1 MARLAHYVM
10 ASEWRAALI
19 ASLLLFLPLFSW
31 AGASVVA
38 LYALRRGVE
47 KSLLVTAIPLLCA
60 SLTAFVFGDP
70 SILLVL
76 AITIVLAAVLYRT
89 LSWILVLLI
98 GLGLSLV
105 LVFLV
110 GAVYEE
116 TLKGLVVAIKEVVA
130 PPAQLAILGVDSVTV
145 DAWMAS
151 LSVGA
156 LSFVQIVSA
165 IIALIFARAVQAQA
179 YNPGGFKAE
188 FEAVILP
195 PMFAVGC
202 LVLATTGFLIDP
214 WMLRFI
220 PVGALPLMF
229 AGIALVHGLTSMRES
244 RGLIIVFYVA
254 LVFFTPYLLML
265 LALLAVID
273 AFVDFRARVRQEPPV
288 NEDK

>member
-47 KSLLVTAIPLLCA
+47 KSLLVTAVPVLCA
-60 SLTAFVFGDP
+60 SLMAFVFGDP

-165 IIALIFARAVQAQA
+165 IFALIFARAVQAQA

-214 WMLRFI
+214 WMLRFT

>member
-47 KSLLVTAIPLLCA
+47 KSLLVTAVPLLCA
-60 SLTAFVFGDP
+60 SLMAFSFGDP

-89 LSWILVLLI
+89 LSWTSVLLI

-130 PPAQLAILGVDSVTV
+130 PPAQLAALGVDSVTV

-165 IIALIFARAVQAQA
+165 IFALIFARAVQAQA

-214 WMLRFI
+214 WMLRFT

-244 RGLIIVFYVA
+244 RGLIIMFYVA

-273 AFVDFRARVRQEPPV
+273 AFVDFRARVCQQPPK
-288 NEDK
+288 NEDR

>member
-10 ASEWRAALI
+10 ASEWRAARLQ
-19 ASLLLFLPLFSW
+19 SLLLFLPLFSW

-47 KSLLVTAIPLLCA
+47 KSLLVTAVPLLCA
-60 SLTAFVFGDP
+60 SLMAFVFGDP

-89 LSWILVLLI
+89 LSWTLVLLI

-165 IIALIFARAVQAQA
+165 IFALIFARAVQAQA
-179 YNPGGFKAE
+179 YNPRLQG
-188 FEAVILP
+188 
-195 PMFAVGC
+195 
-202 LVLATTGFLIDP
+202 
-214 WMLRFI
+214 
-220 PVGALPLMF
+220 
-229 AGIALVHGLTSMRES
+229 
-244 RGLIIVFYVA
+244 
-254 LVFFTPYLLML
+254 
-265 LALLAVID
+265 
-273 AFVDFRARVRQEPPV
+273 RV
-288 NEDK
+288 

>member
-19 ASLLLFLPLFSW
+19 ASLRLFLPLFSW

-47 KSLLVTAIPLLCA
+47 KSLLVTAIPMLCA
-60 SLTAFVFGDP
+60 SLMAFVFGDP

-89 LSWILVLLI
+89 LSWTLVLSI

-105 LVFLV
+105 LVLLV

-165 IIALIFARAVQAQA
+165 IFALIFARAVQAQA

-214 WMLRFI
+214 WMLRFT

-244 RGLIIVFYVA
+244 RGLIIVFYAA

>member
-47 KSLLVTAIPLLCA
+47 KSLLVTAVPVLCA
-60 SLTAFVFGDP
+60 SLMAFGFGDP

-89 LSWILVLLI
+89 LSWTSVLLI

-130 PPAQLAILGVDSVTV
+130 PPAQLAALGVDSVTV

-165 IIALIFARAVQAQA
+165 IFALIFARAVQAQA

-214 WMLRFI
+214 WMLRFT

-273 AFVDFRARVRQEPPV
+273 AFVDFRARVRQQPLK

>member
-47 KSLLVTAIPLLCA
+47 KSLLVIAVPMLSA
-60 SLTAFVFGDP
+60 SLMAFGFGDP
-70 SILLVL
+70 SMLLVL

-89 LSWILVLLI
+89 LSWISVLLI

-110 GAVYEE
+110 GALYEE

-130 PPAQLAILGVDSVTV
+130 APAQLAALGVDSVTV

-156 LSFVQIVSA
+156 LSFVQMVSA
-165 IIALIFARAVQAQA
+165 IFALIFARAVQAQA
-179 YNPGGFKAE
+179 FNPGGFKAE

-195 PMFAVGC
+195 RMFAVGC
-202 LVLATTGFLIDP
+202 LLLATTGFLIDP
-214 WMLRFI
+214 WMLRFT

-244 RGLIIVFYVA
+244 RGLIIVFYAA

-273 AFVDFRARVRQEPPV
+273 AFVDFRAHSRQEPPDY
-288 NEDK
+288 EDK

>member
-47 KSLLVTAIPLLCA
+47 KSLLVTAAPLLCA
-60 SLTAFVFGDP
+60 SSMAFVFGDP

-89 LSWILVLLI
+89 LSWTLVLLI

-156 LSFVQIVSA
+156 LSFVQTVSA
-165 IIALIFARAVQAQA
+165 IFALIFARAVQAQA

-214 WMLRFI
+214 WMLRFT

-244 RGLIIVFYVA
+244 RGLIIVFYAA

>member
-38 LYALRRGVE
+38 LYALRRGIE
-47 KSLLVTAIPLLCA
+47 KSLVVTAVPMLSA
-60 SLTAFVFGDP
+60 SLMAFGFGDP
-70 SILLVL
+70 SMLLVL

-89 LSWILVLLI
+89 LSWISVLSI

-110 GAVYEE
+110 GALYEE
-116 TLKGLVVAIKEVVA
+116 TLKGLVVAIKQVVVA
-130 PPAQLAILGVDSVTV
+130 PAQLAALGVDSVTV

-156 LSFVQIVSA
+156 LSFVQMVSA
-165 IIALIFARAVQAQA
+165 IFALIFARAVQAQA
-179 YNPGGFKAE
+179 FNPGGFKAE

-195 PMFAVGC
+195 RMFAIGC
-202 LVLATTGFLIDP
+202 LLLATTGFLIDP
-214 WMLRFI
+214 WMLRFT

-244 RGLIIVFYVA
+244 RGLIIMFYAA

-273 AFVDFRARVRQEPPV
+273 AFVDFRAHSRQEPPEY
-288 NEDK
+288 EDK

>member
-47 KSLLVTAIPLLCA
+47 KSLLVTAVPVLCA
-60 SLTAFVFGDP
+60 SLMAFVFGDP

-89 LSWILVLLI
+89 LSWTLVLSI

-105 LVFLV
+105 LVLLV

-116 TLKGLVVAIKEVVA
+116 TLTGLVVAIKEVVA
-130 PPAQLAILGVDSVTV
+130 PPAQLATLGVDSKTV

-165 IIALIFARAVQAQA
+165 IFALIFARAVQAQA

-195 PMFAVGC
+195 PVFAVGC

-214 WMLRFI
+214 WMLRFT

-229 AGIALVHGLTSMRES
+229 SGIALVHGLTSMRES

>member
-31 AGASVVA
+31 VGASVVA
-38 LYALRRGVE
+38 LYALRRGIE
-47 KSLLVTAIPLLCA
+47 KSLLVSAVPMLSA
-60 SLTAFVFGDP
+60 SVAAFGFGDP
-70 SILLVL
+70 SMLLVL

-89 LSWILVLLI
+89 LSWISVLLI

-110 GAVYEE
+110 GALYEE
-116 TLKGLVVAIKEVVA
+116 TLKGLVVAIKQVVA
-130 PPAQLAILGVDSVTV
+130 APAQLAALGVDSVTV

-156 LSFVQIVSA
+156 LSFVQMVSA
-165 IIALIFARAVQAQA
+165 IFALIFARAVQAQA
-179 YNPGGFKAE
+179 FNPGGFKAE

-195 PMFAVGC
+195 RMFAVGC
-202 LVLATTGFLIDP
+202 LLLATTGFLIDP
-214 WMLRFI
+214 WMLRFT

-244 RGLIIVFYVA
+244 RGLIIMFYAA

-273 AFVDFRARVRQEPPV
+273 AFVDFRAHSRQEPPEY
-288 NEDK
+288 EDK

>member
-1 MARLAHYVM
+1 MA
-10 ASEWRAALI
+10 
-19 ASLLLFLPLFSW
+19 F
-31 AGASVVA
+31 G
-38 LYALRRGVE
+38 
-47 KSLLVTAIPLLCA
+47 
-60 SLTAFVFGDP
+60 FGDP
-70 SILLVL
+70 SMLLVL

-110 GAVYEE
+110 GALYEE
-116 TLKGLVVAIKEVVA
+116 TLKGLVVAIKQVVA
-130 PPAQLAILGVDSVTV
+130 APAQLAALGVDSVTV

-156 LSFVQIVSA
+156 LSFVQMVSA
-165 IIALIFARAVQAQA
+165 IFALIFARAVQAQA
-179 YNPGGFKAE
+179 FNPGGFKAE

-195 PMFAVGC
+195 RMFAIGC
-202 LVLATTGFLIDP
+202 LLLATTGFLIDP
-214 WMLRFI
+214 WMLRFT

-244 RGLIIVFYVA
+244 RGLIIMFYAA

-273 AFVDFRARVRQEPPV
+273 AFVDFRARARQEPPV
-288 NEDK
+288 I

>member
-47 KSLLVTAIPLLCA
+47 KSLLVTAVPVLCA
-60 SLTAFVFGDP
+60 SLMAFVFGDP

-165 IIALIFARAVQAQA
+165 IFALIFARAVQAQA

-195 PMFAVGC
+195 PVFAVGC

-214 WMLRFI
+214 WMLRFT

>member
-47 KSLLVTAIPLLCA
+47 KSLLVTAVPVLCA
-60 SLTAFVFGDP
+60 SLMAFVFGDP

-130 PPAQLAILGVDSVTV
+130 PPAQLAILGVDSKTV

-165 IIALIFARAVQAQA
+165 IFALIFARAVQAQA

-214 WMLRFI
+214 WMLRFT

>member
-47 KSLLVTAIPLLCA
+47 KSLLVTAVPVLCA
-60 SLTAFVFGDP
+60 SLMAFVFGDP

-130 PPAQLAILGVDSVTV
+130 PPAQLATLGVDSKTV

-165 IIALIFARAVQAQA
+165 IFALIFARAVQAQA

-195 PMFAVGC
+195 PVFAVGC

-214 WMLRFI
+214 WMLRFT

-229 AGIALVHGLTSMRES
+229 SGIALVHGLTSMRES

>member
-38 LYALRRGVE
+38 LYALRRGIE
-47 KSLLVTAIPLLCA
+47 KSLLVTAVPMLSA
-60 SLTAFVFGDP
+60 SLMAFGFGDP
-70 SILLVL
+70 SMLLVL

-89 LSWILVLLI
+89 LSWISVLLI

-110 GAVYEE
+110 GALYEE
-116 TLKGLVVAIKEVVA
+116 TLKGLVVAIKQVVA
-130 PPAQLAILGVDSVTV
+130 APAQLAALGVDSVTV

-156 LSFVQIVSA
+156 LSFVQMVSA
-165 IIALIFARAVQAQA
+165 IFALIFARAVQAQA
-179 YNPGGFKAE
+179 FNPGGFKAE

-195 PMFAVGC
+195 RMFAVGC
-202 LVLATTGFLIDP
+202 LLLATTGFLIDP
-214 WMLRFI
+214 WMLRFT

-244 RGLIIVFYVA
+244 RGLIIMFYAA
-254 LVFFTPYLLML
+254 LVFLRHTS
-265 LALLAVID
+265 
-273 AFVDFRARVRQEPPV
+273 
-288 NEDK
+288 

>member
-31 AGASVVA
+31 VGASVVA

-47 KSLLVTAIPLLCA
+47 KSLLVTAAPLLCA
-60 SLTAFVFGDP
+60 SSMAFVFGDP

-89 LSWILVLLI
+89 LSWTLVLLI

-105 LVFLV
+105 VVFLV

-156 LSFVQIVSA
+156 LSFVQTVSA
-165 IIALIFARAVQAQA
+165 IFALIFARAVQAQA

-195 PMFAVGC
+195 PIFAVGC

-214 WMLRFI
+214 WMLRFT

-244 RGLIIVFYVA
+244 RGLIIVFYAA

>member
-38 LYALRRGVE
+38 LYALRRGIE
-47 KSLLVTAIPLLCA
+47 KSLLVTAVPMLSA
-60 SLTAFVFGDP
+60 SLMAFGFGDP
-70 SILLVL
+70 SMLLVL

-89 LSWILVLLI
+89 LSWISVLLV

-110 GAVYEE
+110 GALYEE

-130 PPAQLAILGVDSVTV
+130 APAQLAALGVDSVTV

-156 LSFVQIVSA
+156 LSFVQMVSA
-165 IIALIFARAVQAQA
+165 IFALIFARAIQAQA
-179 YNPGGFKAE
+179 FNPGGFKAE

-195 PMFAVGC
+195 RMFAVGC
-202 LVLATTGFLIDP
+202 LLLATTGFLIDP
-214 WMLRFI
+214 WMLRFT

-244 RGLIIVFYVA
+244 RGLIITFYVA
-254 LVFFTPYLLML
+254 LVFFTPYLSML

-273 AFVDFRARVRQEPPV
+273 AFVDFRAHSR
-288 NEDK
+288 

>member
-19 ASLLLFLPLFSW
+19 ASLLLIVPLFSW

-47 KSLLVTAIPLLCA
+47 KSLLVTGVPMLCA
-60 SLTAFVFGDP
+60 SLMAFGFGDP

-76 AITIVLAAVLYRT
+76 AITIVLSAVLYRT
-89 LSWILVLLI
+89 LSWISVLLI

-116 TLKGLVVAIKEVVA
+116 TLKGLVIAIKQVVA
-130 PPAQLAILGVDSVTV
+130 PPAQLAALGVDSVTV
-145 DAWMAS
+145 DAWMTS

-165 IIALIFARAVQAQA
+165 IFSLILARAVQAQA
-179 YNPGGFKAE
+179 YNPGGFRAE
-188 FEAVILP
+188 FEAIILP

-214 WMLRFI
+214 WMLRFT

-244 RGLIIVFYVA
+244 RGLISVFYVA

>member
-19 ASLLLFLPLFSW
+19 ASLLLSLPLMSW
-31 AGASVVA
+31 VGASVVA

-47 KSLLVTAIPLLCA
+47 KSLLVTLVPTLFA
-60 SLTAFVFGDP
+60 SLMAFGFGDP
-70 SILLVL
+70 SMLLVL
-76 AITIVLAAVLYRT
+76 ATTIILAAVLYRT
-89 LSWILVLLI
+89 LNWISVLLI

-110 GAVYEE
+110 GALYEE

-130 PPAQLAILGVDSVTV
+130 APAQLAALGVDGVTV

-156 LSFVQIVSA
+156 LSFVQMVSA
-165 IIALIFARAVQAQA
+165 IFALTFARAVQAQA
-179 YNPGGFKAE
+179 FNPGGFKAE

-195 PMFAVGC
+195 RMFAVGC
-202 LVLATTGFLIDP
+202 LLLATTGFLIDP
-214 WMLRFI
+214 WMLRFT

-244 RGLIIVFYVA
+244 RGLIIVFYAA

-273 AFVDFRARVRQEPPV
+273 AFVDFRAHARQEPP
-288 NEDK
+288 

>member
-38 LYALRRGVE
+38 LYALRRGIG
-47 KSLLVTAIPLLCA
+47 KSLLVTAVPMLSA
-60 SLTAFVFGDP
+60 SLMAFGFGDP
-70 SILLVL
+70 SMLLVL

-89 LSWILVLLI
+89 LSWISVLLI

-110 GAVYEE
+110 GALYEE

-130 PPAQLAILGVDSVTV
+130 APAQLAALGVDSLTV

-156 LSFVQIVSA
+156 LSFVQMVSA
-165 IIALIFARAVQAQA
+165 IFALIFARAVQAQA
-179 YNPGGFKAE
+179 FNPGGFKAE

-195 PMFAVGC
+195 RMFAVGC
-202 LVLATTGFLIDP
+202 LLLATTGFLIDP
-214 WMLRFI
+214 WMLRFT

-244 RGLIIVFYVA
+244 RGLIIMFYAA

-273 AFVDFRARVRQEPPV
+273 AFVDFRAHSRQEPPEY
-288 NEDK
+288 EDK

>member
-19 ASLLLFLPLFSW
+19 ASLLLFLPLMSW
-31 AGASVVA
+31 VGASVVA

-47 KSLLVTAIPLLCA
+47 KSLLVTLVPILFA
-60 SLTAFVFGDP
+60 SLMAFGFGDP
-70 SILLVL
+70 SMLLVL
-76 AITIVLAAVLYRT
+76 ATTIILAAVLYRT
-89 LSWILVLLI
+89 LNWISVLLI

-110 GAVYEE
+110 GALYEE

-130 PPAQLAILGVDSVTV
+130 APAQLAALGVDGVTV

-156 LSFVQIVSA
+156 LSFVQMVSA
-165 IIALIFARAVQAQA
+165 IFALIFARAVQAQA
-179 YNPGGFKAE
+179 FNPGGFKAE

-195 PMFAVGC
+195 RMFAVGC
-202 LVLATTGFLIDP
+202 LLLASTGFLIDP
-214 WMLRFI
+214 WMLRFT

-244 RGLIIVFYVA
+244 RGLIIVFYTA

-273 AFVDFRARVRQEPPV
+273 AFVDFRAHARQEPPKY
-288 NEDK
+288 EDK